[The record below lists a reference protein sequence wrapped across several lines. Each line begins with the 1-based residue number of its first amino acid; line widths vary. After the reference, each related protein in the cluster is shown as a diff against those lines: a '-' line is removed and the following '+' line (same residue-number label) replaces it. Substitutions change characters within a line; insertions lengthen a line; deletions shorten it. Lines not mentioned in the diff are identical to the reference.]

1 MEKSEYISRAFRNN
15 DYVSQEDKEE
25 TYEIA
30 KRELFLTIY
39 SSDTSK
45 INENTKIP
53 YVYEYKVLEAM
64 KEIIE
69 IGNMRYFTSYS
80 ENGWSWKRPSDGLS
94 TYKNILSKAVGF

>member
-53 YVYEYKVLEAM
+53 YVYEYLLKKLIRRIISNNISSTAM
-64 KEIIE
+64 ATIDTIP
-69 IGNMRYFTSYS
+69 I
-80 ENGWSWKRPSDGLS
+80 
-94 TYKNILSKAVGF
+94 KAE